1 MSGCTQTDKPC
12 IAILMAVYDPNPVWF
27 RQQLESLNR
36 QSYPNLRLYVRD
48 DCSPKTPFSE
58 IQAAVSEC
66 VTAFPAVVR
75 RNEVNLG
82 SNRTFEALT
91 AEAEGDRFAYCDQDD
106 IWLPEKLSIMEED
119 MERTGA
125 VMVCC
130 DVSVIDGE
138 GQKKADSITGVR
150 RHAAHPSGTD
160 LAPRLL
166 FRNFVF
172 GCASLMDAAQAKA
185 SLPFCPY
192 YFHDHYLA
200 LWSAAHGLLYSE
212 PKALIQYRIHGTN
225 QTGVMLGVKDKE
237 SYAACRIRNVIDQL
251 TWLDQHFDCDD
262 SLKQVIRDGL
272 CWSKARLVNWQAGKE
287 KKTVWRYRYLEPPVA
302 LFELVAAGMPN
313 WMVMTIVRMLRK
325 NVI

>member
-125 VMVCC
+125 VLWLQA
-130 DVSVIDGE
+130 S
-138 GQKKADSITGVR
+138 R
-150 RHAAHPSGTD
+150 RLT
-160 LAPRLL
+160 PR
-166 FRNFVF
+166 
-172 GCASLMDAAQAKA
+172 
-185 SLPFCPY
+185 
-192 YFHDHYLA
+192 
-200 LWSAAHGLLYSE
+200 
-212 PKALIQYRIHGTN
+212 
-225 QTGVMLGVKDKE
+225 
-237 SYAACRIRNVIDQL
+237 
-251 TWLDQHFDCDD
+251 
-262 SLKQVIRDGL
+262 
-272 CWSKARLVNWQAGKE
+272 
-287 KKTVWRYRYLEPPVA
+287 
-302 LFELVAAGMPN
+302 
-313 WMVMTIVRMLRK
+313 
-325 NVI
+325 